1 MNRGVQQL
9 TREQCVAR
17 LSRRNVGRVSV
28 SMGALPVV
36 VPVDYLV
43 DDDSV
48 IFRSPINR
56 GLASACD
63 GAVIAFQVDDFASL
77 ADTDARWSVH
87 IVGVGS
93 IVDAAETE
101 PLVRL
106 HTAAVRGQEIR
117 PTPTASAV

>member
-1 MNRGVQQL
+1 MSRGVQQL
-9 TREQCVAR
+9 TPEQCVAR
-17 LSRRNVGRVSV
+17 LSGRSIGRVSV

-36 VPVDYLV
+36 VPVDYRL

-48 IFRSPINR
+48 IFRSPLDR
-56 GLASACD
+56 ALAAACD
-63 GAVIAFQVDDFASL
+63 GAVIAFQVDDFATL

-93 IVDAAETE
+93 IVDTAETN
-101 PLVRL
+101 PQVRL
-106 HTAAVRGQEIR
+106 HTAGVRGHETC